1 MILTIESEI
10 CCLFCSLLALFFAT
24 ERLMKTIRRS
34 HDKCLSVFCFERS
47 YLISMLEAQAC
58 LLLLYSM
65 PLQVSITL
73 TVYFVFVNLRM
84 VKNRLTN
91 SENGNGVIPKLKVD
105 AGDAKIKA
113 DMLAY
118 EIHTKT

>member
-1 MILTIESEI
+1 
-10 CCLFCSLLALFFAT
+10 
-24 ERLMKTIRRS
+24 
-34 HDKCLSVFCFERS
+34 
-47 YLISMLEAQAC
+47 
-58 LLLLYSM
+58 M

-84 VKNRLTN
+84 VKNRLTD

-113 DMLAY
+113 DLLAY